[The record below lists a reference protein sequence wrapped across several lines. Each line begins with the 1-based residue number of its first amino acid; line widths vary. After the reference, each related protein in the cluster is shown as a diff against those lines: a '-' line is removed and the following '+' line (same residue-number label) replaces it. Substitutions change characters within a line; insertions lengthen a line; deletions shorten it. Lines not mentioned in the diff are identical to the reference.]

1 MEHFHACFF
10 SPIGAA
16 AEFSPKNE
24 ATGMTPGGLAVL
36 FGRFFPLL
44 QVSSGCSYNKCAFCF
59 VCDGASFCASP
70 LDRLQKDLAEMGRL
84 RGASMKSMG
93 PLNGDPSGFPPRPAE
108 IARTVHRL
116 LSDLASFAG
125 LASVRK
131 VLQKS
136 SRRLKGLVAPNYN
149 DLSVGIEACAA
160 AFRGEGTSTCR
171 GEG

>member
-24 ATGMTPGGLAVL
+24 ATGMTPGGFAVL

-59 VCDGASFCASP
+59 VRDGASFCASP
-70 LDRLQKDLAEMGRL
+70 LDGLQKDLAEMGRL

-93 PLNGDPSGFPPRPAE
+93 PLNGDPSGFPPSAGGNRSDGSSPAVGVG
-108 IARTVHRL
+108 AL
-116 LSDLASFAG
+116 
-125 LASVRK
+125 
-131 VLQKS
+131 
-136 SRRLKGLVAPNYN
+136 RRLGFRPKGASKKLPP
-149 DLSVGIEACAA
+149 IE
-160 AFRGEGTSTCR
+160 RICR
-171 GEG
+171 SKLQRSLRRN